1 MNSDSQ
7 VLPEPMGGQSELLDV
22 LLSGIGDG
30 VIVTDA
36 EGRVTCLS
44 RAAERLTGWPA
55 QEARG
60 APFEQVFRTVDEHT
74 GLAVEPSLAAAS
86 GTAEGAAVTTHAVL
100 ISRDGLRIPIDARR
114 TPMRA
119 ATDGPAGAV
128 VIFRD
133 VSERR
138 RGERAGASLAA
149 LIESSHDAIISKT
162 LDGIVTSW
170 NPAAA
175 RLFGYTPEEII
186 GKPIATI
193 IPPELRA
200 EEAQILARLRR
211 GERMDHYETVRL
223 AKDGR
228 RLEISL
234 SVSPIKDESGT
245 IVGSSKIARDITER
259 RRIER
264 ELREAERR
272 KDILATTLQA
282 ERRFRALM
290 DCAADAMVV
299 VDGSGRIVQVN
310 ARTETLLGYRRQ
322 ELIGEPIELLIP
334 ERYRDA
340 HRVSCD
346 TYVHAPVLRPVGTS
360 HELCAR
366 RRDGTEIPVEV
377 SLSPIATSEGLQ
389 IASTIRDISER
400 RRALAELREARVSAE
415 KADRAKSTFLATAS
429 HDLRQPLQTLSL
441 LNATLRRMVKDPDPA
456 DALSQQE
463 AAIGVMSRLLNALLD
478 ISKLECGAV
487 KPVPTNWQVVTL
499 FDQLRSEF
507 AQVAADK
514 GLQLEVESAAAW
526 VRSDLSLAGQV
537 LRNLM
542 SNAIRYTQRGSVR
555 LRARARDGAVRIE
568 VSDTGIGMAPEE
580 LGHIYEEFYQI
591 GVPTH
596 ATREGYGLGLSIVRR
611 IVRLLGVGL
620 EVRSEVGQG
629 STFVLTLPA
638 GSADRPASHCG
649 VRPAAGRGGRC
660 AHRVLV
666 VEDEPAVLNATR
678 MLLTAEGYG
687 VATATSVAQAVERVR
702 ESRDLELL
710 ITDYHLAD
718 GETGRQ
724 VITSV
729 REIRGADLKAVLITG
744 DTSTA
749 ARGVEGHENV
759 HFLSK
764 PVHPDELLGLLE
776 ELVTH

>member
-1 MNSDSQ
+1 MSSDSPVLQ
-7 VLPEPMGGQSELLDV
+7 VPPCGQSDLLDV

-36 EGRVTCLS
+36 EGRVRCLS
-44 RAAERLTGWPA
+44 RAAERLTGWPV
-55 QEARG
+55 QEAQG
-60 APFEQVFRTVDEHT
+60 VPFEQVFRTVDEHT
-74 GLAVEPSLAAAS
+74 GLAVDPAFAAAPGS
-86 GTAEGAAVTTHAVL
+86 EDGVLATPHAVL
-100 ISRDGLRIPIDARR
+100 ISRDGRRIPIDARR

-119 ATDGPAGAV
+119 PAGPGGGV

-162 LDGIVTSW
+162 PDGIVTSW
-170 NPAAA
+170 NPAAV

-186 GKPIATI
+186 GQPIATI
-193 IPPELRA
+193 IPPELHE
-200 EEAQILARLRR
+200 EEAQILARLQR
-211 GERMDHYETVRL
+211 GERVEHYETVRL

-234 SVSPIKDESGT
+234 TVSPIKDESGAV
-245 IVGSSKIARDITER
+245 VGSSKIARDITER
-259 RRIER
+259 RRTER

-282 ERRFRALM
+282 ERRVRALM
-290 DCAADAMVV
+290 DSAADAMVV
-299 VDGSGRIVQVN
+299 VDGAGCIVQVN
-310 ARTETLLGYRRQ
+310 ARTEELLGYRRQ

-334 ERYRDA
+334 ERYRAA
-340 HRVSCD
+340 HRVSC
-346 TYVHAPVLRPVGTS
+346 TSYLQAPVLRPLGAS

-366 RRDGTEIPVEV
+366 RRDGTEIPVEI
-377 SLSPIATSEGLQ
+377 SFSPIATADGLQ
-389 IASTIRDISER
+389 VATTIRDISER
-400 RRALAELREARVSAE
+400 RRALAQLREARAAAE

-441 LNATLRRMVKDPDPA
+441 LNATLRRMVKDPEPA
-456 DALSQQE
+456 DALSQQD

-487 KPVPTNWQVVTL
+487 EPLLTNWQVVTL

-507 AQVAADK
+507 AQLAADK
-514 GLQLEVESAAAW
+514 GLELEVESSAAW

-537 LRNLM
+537 LRNLL

-555 LRARARDGAVRIE
+555 LRARVQDETLRIE

-580 LGHIYEEFYQI
+580 LDHIYEEFYQI

-611 IVRLLGVGL
+611 IAKLLGAGL
-620 EVRSEVGQG
+620 DVRSEVGRG
-629 STFVLTLPA
+629 STFVLTLPVGTA
-638 GSADRPASHCG
+638 ERPASHCG
-649 VRPAAGRGGRC
+649 VRPAGRGGRC

-678 MLLTAEGYG
+678 MLLMAEGYG

-702 ESRDLELL
+702 ESRDLELI

-729 REIRGADLKAVLITG
+729 REIGGSDLKAVLITG

-776 ELVTH
+776 ELVAH

>member
-44 RAAERLTGWPA
+44 RAAERITGWPA

-74 GLAVEPSLAAAS
+74 GLAVEPPLAAAS

-377 SLSPIATSEGLQ
+377 SLGPIATSEGLQ

-555 LRARARDGAVRIE
+555 LRARAQDGAVRIE

-638 GSADRPASHCG
+638 GSADRPASHSG